1 MDLNTA
7 SADQLRGMLLQLAD
21 KLESFQYREG
31 IFPNGHFY
39 SPSPDRKMIEEE
51 TAFVAPPPMTIPG
64 IDLQPERQL
73 ALLDAFRAYG
83 PDVDFPEHADGLH
96 RFYYQNEYFA
106 DADAI
111 ALFCMMRH
119 VRPTRIVEV
128 GSGFSSALMLDVNER
143 YFSREIALTFI
154 EPYADRLRHLMR
166 PADAACSTIVER
178 PVQKAD
184 PAIFK
189 ALAPND
195 ILFIDSS
202 HVVKYGSDL
211 AHLLWNV
218 LPVLAPGVIVHFHD
232 VFYPFEYPPEWL
244 REGRFWN
251 ECYLLRA
258 FLMHNPAYRI
268 ELFLDYMQRLDGA
281 AIAAVHPI
289 WARCTGGSMWLRK
302 IGA

>member
-7 SADQLRGMLLQLAD
+7 SADQLRGMLLQLAE
-21 KLESFQYREG
+21 KLQSFQYREG

-51 TAFVAPPPMTIPG
+51 TAFVAPPPMTIAG

-83 PDVDFPEHADGLH
+83 PDVDFPEHADGRH

-143 YFSREIALTFI
+143 YFAGEIALTFV

-166 PADAACSTIVER
+166 PDDAAYIQAYIGE
-178 PVQKAD
+178 
-184 PAIFK
+184 
-189 ALAPND
+189 L
-195 ILFIDSS
+195 
-202 HVVKYGSDL
+202 VVKSVNESGGYGMLVGPHSTRAECDEYRQRVRDDPRGYIAQPTLALSRHPCWVDDHFEGRHVDL
-211 AHLLWNV
+211 RPFV
-218 LPVLAPGVIVHFHD
+218 LFGRDVKVSPGGLTRVAMRRGSLVVNSSQGGGGKDTWVLA
-232 VFYPFEYPPEWL
+232 
-244 REGRFWN
+244 
-251 ECYLLRA
+251 
-258 FLMHNPAYRI
+258 
-268 ELFLDYMQRLDGA
+268 DGSS
-281 AIAAVHPI
+281 
-289 WARCTGGSMWLRK
+289 G
-302 IGA
+302 